1 MMSSYSTAF
10 PVPLEAEQR
19 IPRSANGSRMT
30 EYTLIDVDSHI
41 TEAPGTWIERVPAK
55 YRDRVPRVERRD
67 GEDVWLIDGERATT
81 VGPTAPAGR
90 TEPVPT
96 MPRTYEDLLP
106 AAYDA
111 QALEMLD
118 EIGIWA
124 QLLYPNVGGFG
135 GQRFLRLGDRE

>member
-1 MMSSYSTAF
+1 LVRLEPA
-10 PVPLEAEQR
+10 PVGERLRQVENPARTPTEQGIVGR
-19 IPRSANGSRMT
+19 ARGRLPTYGGLM

-41 TEAPGTWIERVPAK
+41 TEAPDTWVARVPAK

-81 VGPTAPAGR
+81 VGPTAPAGW
-90 TEPVPT
+90 TEPMPT

-111 QALEMLD
+111 KARLELLD
-118 EIGIWA
+118 EIGIW
-124 QLLYPNVGGFG
+124 
-135 GQRFLRLGDRE
+135 